1 MAELVVAR
9 CAVVRSGKKARI
21 LRPYLK
27 LVSLPMKSNHRR
39 KKHVLSRA
47 VWAVTTAAAV
57 VMSGCTT
64 QAHTPAAGSQAMQVS
79 AISLD
84 AAIHG
89 SQRSQRE
96 MMRDPYRHPKETLQ
110 FFELAPTQTVLEI
123 APGGGWYTEI
133 LAPYLRDAGHL
144 YEAQYVSTSAQD
156 AGERSADAAFAHKLA
171 SAPAI
176 YGNVVVGT
184 LRAGEFSGF
193 DASGRFDRVL
203 TFRNIHNWLK
213 DGQLD
218 ANLRG
223 FYQALKSG
231 GELGVEEHRA
241 RPGTTVQQMIDS
253 GYMTEAF
260 VIAHA
265 QAAGFVLAAS
275 SEINANPLDTKD
287 YPRGVWALPPT
298 YAGGDTD
305 RARYAAIGESDRMT
319 LRFIKP

>member
-1 MAELVVAR
+1 
-9 CAVVRSGKKARI
+9 
-21 LRPYLK
+21 
-27 LVSLPMKSNHRR
+27 MKSNRCR
-39 KKHVLSRA
+39 KKHWPSLAICIALASA
-47 VWAVTTAAAV
+47 VATMT
-57 VMSGCTT
+57 GCTT
-64 QAHTPAAGSQAMQVS
+64 QSQSRPPAADSRAAPIG

-84 AAIHG
+84 AAVDG
-89 SQRSQRE
+89 PQRSE
-96 MMRDPYRHPKETLQ
+96 PAKARDAYRHPKETLQ

-123 APGGGWYTEI
+123 APGGGWYTDI

-144 YEAQYVSTSAQD
+144 YEAQYVSTSAQPD
-156 AGERSADAAFAHKLA
+156 AGERAADAAFARKLA
-171 SAPAI
+171 AAPAI

-193 DASGRFDRVL
+193 DASEDFDRVL
-203 TFRNIHNWLK
+203 TFRNIHNWIK

-223 FYQALKSG
+223 FYRALKPG

-253 GYMTEAF
+253 GYVTEAF

-275 SEINANPLDTKD
+275 SEINANPRDTKD
-287 YPRGVWALPPT
+287 YPNGVWSLPPT
-298 YAGGDTD
+298 YAGGNAD

-319 LRFIKP
+319 LRFVKPRQ